1 MTIYL
6 LLKASQIMH
15 PKTCMI
21 LYLLHGASNLI
32 MIYGKYVYFY
42 QSLDM
47 YIIDIFW
54 SKACMEMNH
63 THTRFF
69 KENILKK
76 FFSNM
81 LTSWIGGLLKM
92 QCRQL

>member
-21 LYLLHGASNLI
+21 IYLLHGASNLI

-47 YIIDIFW
+47 YTIDIFW
-54 SKACMEMNH
+54 SRACMEMNH
-63 THTRFF
+63 THT
-69 KENILKK
+69 LDSSKK
-76 FFSNM
+76 IPVFSKNSSV
-81 LTSWIGGLLKM
+81 T
-92 QCRQL
+92 C

>member
-21 LYLLHGASNLI
+21 IYLLHGASNLI

-47 YIIDIFW
+47 YTIDIFW
-54 SKACMEMNH
+54 SKACMKMNH
-63 THTRFF
+63 THTC
-69 KENILKK
+69 LDSSKK
-76 FFSNM
+76 IFSKNSSV
-81 LTSWIGGLLKM
+81 T
-92 QCRQL
+92 C